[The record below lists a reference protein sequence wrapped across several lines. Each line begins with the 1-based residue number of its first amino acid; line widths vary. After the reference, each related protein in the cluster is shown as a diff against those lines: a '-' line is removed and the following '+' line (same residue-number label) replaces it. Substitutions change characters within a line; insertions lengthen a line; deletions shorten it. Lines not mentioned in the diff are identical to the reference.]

1 MKLQITLAA
10 RYLSG
15 RKLRTFLTTLAVVF
29 GVLVI
34 FGMNIIMPTM
44 LSALQV
50 NVQSADGNVDYTVTH
65 ISGEPFSEAIVDK
78 LQGVDGVR
86 IYSASLNRTINIPAD
101 FFDKDANKLDT
112 VTVLNL
118 SGINPEDERSLHA
131 FPLVDGRYLQADD
144 TTSALIS
151 RTLADTL
158 KVTVGDTFLVPSA
171 DGTTELT
178 VVGILPAQ
186 IAPGNETVSVNLP
199 EAQTI
204 TSALGK
210 VNTISINTETTAM
223 EERRAEVQANIES
236 ALGDQYRVGT
246 LFSGTEMFASL
257 QLAQTMFNVFGVLAL
272 FMGGFII
279 FNTFRTVITERR
291 RDIGLL
297 RALGANRRTV
307 IGIIV
312 AEGLLQGIIGTG
324 LGLMLGYLF
333 GWGAIRLAEPFMSQF
348 VNLSLGNPVI
358 SPLLLFGSI
367 FLGVGVTVIAGLIPA
382 FNASKV
388 TPLEALRPSAAE
400 MQLDRQT
407 GFGFV
412 GGVVIILLTV
422 LAILT
427 GNPMLII
434 PGGLFFLL
442 GLVLVA
448 PMLVRPFASVFG
460 RLVALFAARQGVG
473 ELAQGNITRQPS
485 RVAVTASTSMLALAI
500 IVAVGGMI
508 SSLTVVLY
516 GMMEDSFGSD
526 YLFVP
531 PSVALW
537 GSNVGA
543 RPEFAEQLRAVNG
556 VDEVSTLRFASATSN
571 GQAISILGI
580 DPASFPAVSGLYFQ
594 TSPSSEAEAYASLA
608 SGRAI
613 IINGAMSTTLGKTVG
628 DEIELITANGTLT
641 YQIIAIATDL
651 LNAKVVTGFISQSN
665 LQNDFGV
672 TDDVFLQL
680 SLKSNADRG
689 ASDAS
694 IRALAENYPTF
705 KVVSGSEYY
714 GTLKSQMDA
723 AFSGL
728 YIIFLL
734 LAVPS
739 LIAMLNTLTISV
751 IERTREIGMIRAA
764 GATRRQVRTMV
775 IAEALLLASIGTALG
790 ILGGL
795 YLGYVLVVAME
806 GIFPMGYTFPL
817 SGILAA
823 VAIGLLFGVFAAFIP
838 ARQAAG
844 MNVVEALRYE

>member
-1 MKLQITLAA
+1 MKFQITLAA

-50 NVQSADGNVDYTVTH
+50 NVQSAEGKVDYTVTH
-65 ISGEPFSEAIVDK
+65 ISGEPFSETVAEN
-78 LQGVDGVR
+78 LAGVDGVR
-86 IYSASLNRTINIPAD
+86 VYAASLNRTINIPAD
-101 FFDKDANKLDT
+101 FFDKDTSKLDT
-112 VTVLNL
+112 ITAISLV
-118 SGINPEDERSLHA
+118 GINPEAERSLRA
-131 FPLVDGRYLQADD
+131 FSLVDGRYLQADD
-144 TTSALIS
+144 SNSALVS
-151 RTLADTL
+151 RTFADSL
-158 KVTVGDTFLVPSA
+158 HLEVGETFLLPSA

-186 IAPGNETVSVNLP
+186 LTSGNETIWVNLP
-199 EAQTI
+199 VAQTI
-204 TSALGK
+204 MNALGK

-223 EERRAEVQANIES
+223 EERRAEVQTNIETT
-236 ALGDQYRVGT
+236 LGDQYHVGS
-246 LFSGTEMFASL
+246 LLSGTEMFASL
-257 QLAQTMFNVFGVLAL
+257 ELAQTMFNVFGVLAL

-279 FNTFRTVITERR
+279 FNTFRTIIAERR

-307 IGIIV
+307 IGIII
-312 AEGLLQGIIGTG
+312 AEGLLQGILGTG
-324 LGLMLGYLF
+324 LGLLLGYLF
-333 GWGAIRLAEPFMSQF
+333 GWGAIRVAEPFMSQF

-382 FNASKV
+382 FAASNV
-388 TPLEALRPSAAE
+388 TPLEALRPSVAE
-400 MQLDRQT
+400 TQLNRQT

-427 GNPMLII
+427 GNPMFII

-442 GLVLVA
+442 GLVLIA
-448 PMLVRPFASVFG
+448 PAMVRPFALVFG
-460 RLVALFAARQGVG
+460 RVIALFAARQGVG

-500 IVAVGGMI
+500 IVAIGGMI
-508 SSLTVVLY
+508 SSLTGVLY
-516 GMMEDSFGSD
+516 DLMEDGFGSD
-526 YLFVP
+526 YIFVP

-543 RPEFAEQLRAVNG
+543 KPELAEQLKAVNG
-556 VDEVSTLRFASATSN
+556 VEDVSTLRFASTTSD

-594 TSPSSEAEAYASLA
+594 DSLTSDADTYTSLA
-608 SGRAI
+608 SGRTI
-613 IINGAMSTTLGKTVG
+613 IINGAMSVALGKSVG
-628 DEIELITANGTLT
+628 DEIALVTPNGTLT
-641 YQIIAIATDL
+641 YQIIAIATDI
-651 LNAKVVTGFISQSN
+651 LNAKVVTGFISQAN

-672 TDDVFLQL
+672 TDDVYLQL
-680 SLKSNADRG
+680 NLKDDADR
-689 ASDAS
+689 AAADAT
-694 IRALAENYPTF
+694 IRKLAENYPTF
-705 KVVSGSEYY
+705 KVVSGSEYF

-728 YIIFLL
+728 YIVFLL

-751 IERTREIGMIRAA
+751 VERTREIGMIRAA
-764 GATRRQVRTMV
+764 GATRKQVRTMV
-775 IAEALLLASIGTALG
+775 VAEALLLAAIGTAFG

-795 YLGYVLVVAME
+795 YLGYVLVVSME
-806 GIFPMGYTFPL
+806 GIFPLGYAFPL
-817 SGILAA
+817 SGILFAI
-823 VAIGLLFGVFAAFIP
+823 AIGLLFGVFAAFIP
-838 ARQAAG
+838 ARQASG

>member
-1 MKLQITLAA
+1 MKFQITLAA

-50 NVQSADGNVDYTVTH
+50 NVQSAEGKVDYTVTH
-65 ISGEPFSEAIVDK
+65 ISGEPFSETVAEN
-78 LQGVDGVR
+78 LAGVDGVR
-86 IYSASLNRTINIPAD
+86 VYAASLNRTINIPAD
-101 FFDKDANKLDT
+101 FFDKDTSKLDT
-112 VTVLNL
+112 ITAINL
-118 SGINPEDERSLHA
+118 VGIKPETERSLRA
-131 FPLVDGRYLQADD
+131 FSLVDGRYLQADD
-144 TTSALIS
+144 SNSALVS
-151 RTLADTL
+151 RTFADSL
-158 KVTVGDTFLVPSA
+158 HLEVGETFLLPSA

-186 IAPGNETVSVNLP
+186 LTSGNETIWVNLP
-199 EAQTI
+199 VAQTI
-204 TSALGK
+204 MNALGK

-236 ALGDQYRVGT
+236 ALGDQYRVGS
-246 LFSGTEMFASL
+246 LLSGTEMFASL
-257 QLAQTMFNVFGVLAL
+257 ELAQTMFNVFGVLAL

-279 FNTFRTVITERR
+279 FNTFRTIIAERR

-307 IGIIV
+307 IGIII
-312 AEGLLQGIIGTG
+312 AEGLLQGILGTG
-324 LGLMLGYLF
+324 LGLLLGYLF
-333 GWGAIRLAEPFMSQF
+333 GWGAIRVAEPFMSQF

-358 SPLLLFGSI
+358 SPILLFGSI

-382 FNASKV
+382 FAASNV

-400 MQLDRQT
+400 MHHGRQT

-412 GGVVIILLTV
+412 GGAFIILLTV

-427 GNPMLII
+427 GNPTLII

-442 GLVLVA
+442 GLVLIA
-448 PMLVRPFASVFG
+448 PAMVRPFALVFG
-460 RLVALFAARQGVG
+460 RVIALFAARQGVG

-500 IVAVGGMI
+500 IVAIGGMI
-508 SSLTVVLY
+508 SSLTGVLY
-516 GMMEDSFGSD
+516 ELMEDGFGSD
-526 YLFVP
+526 YIFVP

-543 RPEFAEQLRAVNG
+543 KPELAEQLKAVNG
-556 VDEVSTLRFASATSN
+556 VEDVSTLRFASTTSD

-594 TSPSSEAEAYASLA
+594 DSLTSDADTYTSLA
-608 SGRAI
+608 SGRTI
-613 IINGAMSTTLGKTVG
+613 IINGAMSVALGKSVG
-628 DEIELITANGTLT
+628 DEIELVTPNGTLT
-641 YQIIAIATDL
+641 YQIIAIATDM
-651 LNAKVVTGFISQSN
+651 LNAKVVTGFISQIN

-672 TDDVFLQL
+672 TDDVYLQL
-680 SLKSNADRG
+680 NLKDDADR
-689 ASDAS
+689 AAADAA
-694 IRALAENYPTF
+694 IRKLAENYPTF
-705 KVVSGSEYY
+705 KVVSGSEYF

-728 YIIFLL
+728 YIVFLL

-764 GATRRQVRTMV
+764 GATRKQVRTMV
-775 IAEALLLASIGTALG
+775 VAEALLLAAIGTAFG

-795 YLGYVLVVAME
+795 YLGYVLVVSME
-806 GIFPMGYTFPL
+806 GIFPLGYAFPL
-817 SGILAA
+817 SGILSAI
-823 VAIGLLFGVFAAFIP
+823 AIGLLFGVFAAFIP
-838 ARQAAG
+838 ARQASG

>member
-1 MKLQITLAA
+1 MKFQLTLAA

-50 NVQSADGNVDYTVTH
+50 NVQSAEGNVDYTVTH
-65 ISGEPFSEAIVDK
+65 ISGEPFPQEIADK

-86 IYSASLNRTINIPAD
+86 VYAASLNRPINIPAD
-101 FFDKDANKLDT
+101 FFDKDANRPDR

-118 SGINPEDERSLHA
+118 VGINPEAERSLRA
-131 FPLVDGRYLQADD
+131 FMLVEGRYLESDD
-144 TTSALIS
+144 TNSVLIS
-151 RTLADTL
+151 RTFADEL
-158 KVTVGDTFLVPSA
+158 HIAVGETFLIPSV

-186 IAPGNETVSVNLP
+186 IAAGNETIWVNLP
-199 EAQTI
+199 EAQTM
-204 TSALGK
+204 TNALGK
-210 VNTISINTETTAM
+210 VNAININTETTAM
-223 EERRAEVQANIES
+223 EARRAEVQTNIES
-236 ALGDQYRVGT
+236 ALGDQYQVGT
-246 LFSGTEMFASL
+246 LLSGSEMFASL
-257 QLAQTMFNVFGVLAL
+257 ELAQTMFNVFGVLAL

-279 FNTFRTVITERR
+279 FNTFRTIIAERR

-312 AEGLLQGIIGTG
+312 AEGLLQGMIGTV
-324 LGLMLGYLF
+324 LGLILGYLF
-333 GWGAIRLAEPFMSQF
+333 GWGTIRIAEPFMSQF
-348 VNLSLGNPVI
+348 VNLNLGNPVI
-358 SPLLLFGSI
+358 SPLLFFGSI

-400 MQLDRQT
+400 THYGQRT
-407 GFGFV
+407 SFGFV
-412 GGVVIILLTV
+412 GGVVIIVLTV
-422 LAILT
+422 LAILS

-448 PMLVRPFASVFG
+448 PALVRPFALVFG
-460 RLVALFAARQGVG
+460 RVIALFAVRQGIG
-473 ELAQGNITRQPS
+473 ELSQGNITRQPS
-485 RVAVTASTSMLALAI
+485 RVAVTASTTMLALAI
-500 IVAVGGMI
+500 IVALGGMI
-508 SSLTVVLY
+508 SSLTTVLY
-516 GMMEDSFGSD
+516 EIMEDNFGSD
-526 YLFVP
+526 YLFIP
-531 PSVALW
+531 PSIALW
-537 GSNVGA
+537 GNNVGVKS
-543 RPEFAEQLRAVNG
+543 EFAEELKAIDG
-556 VDEVSTLRFASATSN
+556 VEEVSTLRFASATSN
-571 GQAISILGI
+571 GQAVSILGI
-580 DPASFPAVSGLYFQ
+580 DPASYPAVSGLYFQ
-594 TSPSSEAEAYASLA
+594 DSLFSDNDAYASLA
-608 SGRAI
+608 SGRNI
-613 IINGAMSTTLGKTVG
+613 IVNGAMSTELGKTIG
-628 DEIELITANGTLT
+628 DEVELVTANGVVN
-641 YQIIAIATDL
+641 YQIVAIATDL
-651 LNAKVVTGFISQSN
+651 LTAKVVTGFISQAN

-672 TDDVFLQL
+672 TEDVFLQL
-680 SLKSNADRG
+680 NLKDDADR
-689 ASDAS
+689 AAADAS
-694 IRALAENYPTF
+694 IRALAESYPTF

-714 GTLKSQMDA
+714 GTLKTQMDA
-723 AFSGL
+723 AFAGMYL
-728 YIIFLL
+728 IFLL

-764 GATRRQVRTMV
+764 GATRKQIRSMV
-775 IAEALLLASIGTALG
+775 IAEALLLAAIGTAFG

-795 YLGYVLVVAME
+795 YLGYVIVIAMA
-806 GIFPMGYTFPL
+806 GIFPMGYAFPL